1 MLVLVPQTL
10 CDSLYGDDKHAL
22 KIVSRIVCGHINAC
36 RKYRSKQEAKGKPT
50 NPDSIYGEWINVSGK
65 ILKTIASDYRKTCAG
80 LERDGFIERNEKAK
94 YAHFQDKSYPYSFRL
109 NSNRWTDRLTL
120 YSVPQRRT
128 KISIKRTWSGL
139 WNRYSNEYEAAE
151 RHLTSFSLPE
161 EQVARLDAMCERS
174 TWPDLQRY
182 RIATLY
188 RGRWWSRVDSYGRY
202 HSPFTNIIKD
212 IRNALLCSGKEVVG
226 YDFANFQ
233 PALLTLYARTGID
246 FEIPLDERD
255 MYFDICQ
262 RGSLYEFIAEHS
274 PGRPTRKKVKTSFC
288 KMLNMMNEDMKR
300 MTVFPVFDELFP
312 TYSRIV
318 QEIKKHDHREM
329 TRFLQ
334 NVETEVI
341 FGGVVR
347 EFMGRSSVPFFTVHD
362 SIYVERSEE
371 HILKDVL
378 TNQIN
383 LFKIPTRVMKEEN
396 NPTPRST
403 PTFNHGM
410 NVGSGCP
417 PHQSTRF

>member
-1 MLVLVPQTL
+1 MLVLVPQSL
-10 CDSLYGDDKHAL
+10 CDSPYGNDKHAL

-36 RKYRSKQEAKGKPT
+36 RKYRSKQKLKGKPT
-50 NPDSIYGEWINVSGK
+50 NPASIYGQWINVDGK
-65 ILKTIASDYRKTCAG
+65 IFKAIASDYRPICAR

-94 YAHFQDKSYPYSFRL
+94 YANFVGKSYPYSFRL
-109 NSNRWTDRLTL
+109 KPTRWADRLTL
-120 YSVPQRRT
+120 HSVPQRRT
-128 KISIKRTWSGL
+128 EITVKRTWSGL
-139 WNRYSNEYEAAE
+139 WDRYGNEYEAAE

-161 EQVARLDAMCERS
+161 GQVTRLDAMCERS

-188 RGRWWSRVDSYGRY
+188 RGKWWSRVDSYGRY
-202 HSPFTNIIKD
+202 HSPFTNIAKG
-212 IRNALLCSGKEVVG
+212 IRNALLCSGKDVVG

-233 PALLTLYARTGID
+233 PALLTLYSRTGID
-246 FEIPLDERD
+246 IEIPLDERD

-274 PGRPTRKKVKTSFC
+274 PERPTRKKVKTSFC

-318 QEIKKHDHREM
+318 QEIKKHDHRAM

-334 NVETEVI
+334 DIETEVI

-347 EFMGRSSVPFFTVHD
+347 EFVDRSHVPFFTVHD
-362 SIYVERSEE
+362 SIYVEKSDE

-383 LFKIPTRVMKEEN
+383 LFKIPTRVKVEN
-396 NPTPRST
+396 NYTTRST